1 MRLSSIFIP
10 LIFLGII
17 FITINIVKINNVCKE
32 KIVYK
37 YIPRNF
43 KDEIGN
49 PVSVKD
55 IFDEL
60 FQKKSPWASRIYSP
74 DEEVDI
80 NKVLKNSKK
89 NNITQ

>member
-1 MRLSSIFIP
+1 MKLSSIFIP
-10 LIFLGII
+10 LIFIGII

-37 YIPRNF
+37 YLPRNY
-43 KDEIGN
+43 KDEINN
-49 PVSVKD
+49 PFSVKD

-60 FQKKSPWASRIYSP
+60 FKKKSPWASRIYSSE
-74 DEEVDI
+74 DTDI
-80 NKVLKNSKK
+80 NKILKKSKD

>member
-1 MRLSSIFIP
+1 MNNRSDNIEKDLSEQP
-10 LIFLGII
+10 
-17 FITINIVKINNVCKE
+17 
-32 KIVYK
+32 
-37 YIPRNF
+37 NF

-74 DEEVDI
+74 EEEVDV
-80 NKVLKNSKK
+80 NKIIKKSKE

>member
-10 LIFLGII
+10 LIFIGII

-32 KIVYK
+32 KIIYK
-37 YIPRNF
+37 YIPRNY
-43 KDEIGN
+43 KDEIKN
-49 PVSVKD
+49 PISVKD

-60 FQKKSPWASRIYSP
+60 FKKKSPWASRIYSS
-74 DEEVDI
+74 EETDI
-80 NKVLKNSKK
+80 DKVLQRSKE

>member
-10 LIFLGII
+10 LIFIGII

-32 KIVYK
+32 KIIYK
-37 YIPRNF
+37 YMPRDY

-55 IFDEL
+55 IFNEL
-60 FQKKSPWASRIYSP
+60 FQKKSPWASRIYSS
-74 DEEVDI
+74 EETDI
-80 NKVLKNSKK
+80 NKVLQKSKD